1 MASASVSQSV
11 PIPSPLPFLVPT
23 SLALERSL
31 ADSGSAPAW
40 NNEIAAWLDYLSR
53 KVGTGI
59 RHEVVDGKI
68 VSIEPEKTRK
78 TGRQRRRIKDLST
91 MNSEATRNAER
102 KERVEGRRR
111 TSLFQQ
117 LIPDPHRV

>member
-1 MASASVSQSV
+1 
-11 PIPSPLPFLVPT
+11 
-23 SLALERSL
+23 
-31 ADSGSAPAW
+31 
-40 NNEIAAWLDYLSR
+40 LDYLSR
-53 KVGTGI
+53 KVGSGI

-68 VSIEPEKTRK
+68 VSIEPEKIRK
-78 TGRQRRRIKDLST
+78 PRRQRRRIKDLLT